1 MIEKSLQQL
10 IKETEAILDSEKK
23 KLEEKQNKTQQEMEA
38 LVDLN
43 ITYNLVDG
51 GKNAWKDVPILFIDD
66 KQRYTQLVN
75 NSPTNKDQ
83 EILELKKQIQL
94 LKQERNT
101 FESQAEQLQ
110 SLKQEESNLQ
120 RQIKESDRQLTL
132 LRNDF
137 QLLHDKNIAFQNQI
151 KTNDSKIAS
160 LQRENQELKLKTNN
174 LEQQVREK
182 DNKINSLENEQH
194 GHHRMSIQ
202 QTQTLNSLKQDKQ
215 VMEQDKT
222 NATNEMERLKSS
234 YAILEQLLKAKED
247 VIMSLNREN
256 QGNQQGA
263 NEMVDTLKSLLE
275 AKTSETELLKQKMEN
290 ALDKEKGKIKK
301 LLKEIKR
308 LKQHQQ
314 ASSSRET
321 RPSNYTT
328 VPEPTTSNTGTNEDD
343 PNNDFNYD
351 TECGTEN
358 SSSDDTSSEDGDYAN
373 DLNYSSSDG
382 TSSED
387 GDYAN
392 DLNYDSDV

>member
-1 MIEKSLQQL
+1 
-10 IKETEAILDSEKK
+10 
-23 KLEEKQNKTQQEMEA
+23 LEDKQDKTQEEREA

-43 ITYNLVDG
+43 IIYKLTGG
-51 GKNAWKDVPILFIDD
+51 GKDSWKDVPILFIDD
-66 KQRYTQLVN
+66 KQRYTESL
-75 NSPTNKDQ
+75 NSSATNKDQ

-120 RQIKESDRQLTL
+120 RQIKERDRQLTL

-137 QLLHDKNIAFQNQI
+137 QLLHDKNVTFQQQI
-151 KTNDSKIAS
+151 NTNDSKIAS
-160 LQRENQELKLKTNN
+160 LQRENQELQLKTNS
-174 LEQQVREK
+174 LEQQGKEK

-194 GHHRMSIQ
+194 GYHRTSIQ
-202 QTQTLNSLKQDKQ
+202 QTQTLNSLKQEKQ
-215 VMEQDKT
+215 MMEQDKT
-222 NATNEMERLKSS
+222 NTANEMERLKSS
-234 YAILEQLLKAKED
+234 YVILEQLLKAKEGT
-247 VIMSLNREN
+247 IMSLNRENQLLSTAN

-263 NEMVDTLKSLLE
+263 NEMVDTLKSLLQ
-275 AKTSETELLKQKMEN
+275 AKNSEIELNNLKMEN

-321 RPSNYTT
+321 RPSSSATVPKATTSSNTT
-328 VPEPTTSNTGTNEDD
+328 VPEPTASNTGTNEDD

-351 TECGTEN
+351 TESSTEN
-358 SSSDDTSSEDGDYAN
+358 SSSDDTSSEDGDH
-373 DLNYSSSDG
+373 
-382 TSSED
+382 
-387 GDYAN
+387 AN